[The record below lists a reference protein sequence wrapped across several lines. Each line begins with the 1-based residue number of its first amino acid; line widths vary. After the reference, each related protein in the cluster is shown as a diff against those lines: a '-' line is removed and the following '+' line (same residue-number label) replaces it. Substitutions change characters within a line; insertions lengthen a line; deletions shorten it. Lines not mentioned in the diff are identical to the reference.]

1 MKDNSFCDN
10 KCTNCLGFKMCRK
23 SFKKETIYYDSKKES
38 GNIFFILA
46 KVKTALRKQHRAN
59 DFNECWQSVQNCGS
73 YQDAL
78 DAISDYVILVDLSR
92 Q

>member
-10 KCTNCLGFKMCRK
+10 KCTNCLGFKMCKK
-23 SFKKETIYYDSKKES
+23 SFKKETVYYESRGES

-46 KVKTALRKQHRAN
+46 KVREVLRNQRRIN
-59 DFNECWQSVQNCGS
+59 DYNECWEAVQKCGS

-78 DAISDYVILVDLSR
+78 DIISDYVILIDLSK
-92 Q
+92 